1 MILYDTAMDNSPR
14 IERLAWDDWNREPI
28 KKHHVT
34 PEEVAEVLVVRPIIR
49 DTYKHRY
56 AAIGPTRSGR
66 MLTVIVGPDPGVPD
80 LFYVFSARPASRR
93 ERRIYQQ
100 TAEDETSP

>member
-1 MILYDTAMDNSPR
+1 MDDHPR
-14 IERLAWDDWNREPI
+14 IEQLAWDDWNREHL

-34 PEEVAEVLVVRPIIR
+34 PEEAAEVLVDRPVIR
-49 DTYKHRY
+49 DTYKNRY
-56 AAIGPTRSGR
+56 AAIGPTRTGR
-66 MLTVIVGPDPGVPD
+66 MLTVIVGPDPAIPN

-100 TAEDETSP
+100 TFEEDASP